1 LVDEQIIFEKER
13 SMEEKGERKERKSID
28 KKNGEHQPH
37 FIPHKNMLPKTTG
50 S

>member
-13 SMEEKGERKERKSID
+13 EKGERKERKSID
-28 KKNGEHQPH
+28 KKNNEHQPH

-50 S
+50 SQA